1 VGARTLLAVEL
12 TTADT
17 AMLILVIVLLFVS
30 AFLAIAETAITRVSR
45 SKAAA
50 MVDEGRKGA
59 KQLQDLVDHPERFLN
74 PVLLVVSLCQLVQA
88 ALTGI
93 LADRLFGTWGVVI
106 SLFINVALVFVIA
119 ESAPKTWALQHPE
132 RSALLSAR
140 PVSALVAFAPLR
152 LVARGLIGLT
162 NVILPGKGLKDG
174 PFVSEE
180 EILALADV
188 AVEEDV
194 IEADERVLIE
204 SIIEFGDTVVREVM
218 VPRPDMVA
226 VPSDFRVADVM
237 EVAILNGY
245 SRIPAY
251 GEGVDDIV
259 GLIYAKD
266 LMKADRDGLQ
276 NVEVSTLL
284 RDAAFVPE
292 TKRIAALLREMQAE
306 AFHMAIVVDEYGGTA
321 GLVTL
326 EDLIEELVGEI
337 VDEYDREEPMVE
349 PAPGGGIRVNARLAV
364 DELNELLGVHLP
376 EGDWD
381 SVGGLMFHLFG
392 KVASEG
398 ATVEVDGLELRVDRV
413 TGRRISRVVVTRLA
427 PGPGAADGSDGSDG
441 DGDASRETGR
451 NGNGKGASGKG
462 GAAPKGSAERSGAKS
477 GQRRSEAGTS

>member
-1 VGARTLLAVEL
+1 MEPLPLLAIEM
-12 TTADT
+12 TSSDT
-17 AMLILVIVLLFVS
+17 VMLAIVVGLLFVS

-50 MVDEGRKGA
+50 MVEEGRKGA
-59 KQLQDLVDHPERFLN
+59 KQLQELVDHPERFLN

-140 PVSALVAFAPLR
+140 PVAALVAFAPLR
-152 LVARGLIGLT
+152 IVARGLIGLT

-188 AVEEDV
+188 AVEEEV
-194 IEADERVLIE
+194 IEAGERVLIE
-204 SIIEFGDTVVREVM
+204 SIIEFGDTVTREVM

-226 VPSDFRVADVM
+226 VPADFRVADVM

-245 SRIPAY
+245 SRLPTY
-251 GEGVDDIV
+251 GDGIDDIV

-284 RDAAFVPE
+284 RQATFVPE
-292 TKRIAALLREMQAE
+292 TKRIAELLREMQAE

-337 VDEYDREEPMVE
+337 VDEYDREEAMVE
-349 PAPGGGIRVNARLAV
+349 PMPDGSIRVNARLAV
-364 DELNELLGVHLP
+364 DELNELLGAHLP

-381 SVGGLMFHLFG
+381 SVGGLVFHLLG
-392 KVASEG
+392 RVAGEG
-398 ATVEVDGLELRVDRV
+398 AVVEVDDVTLRVDRV
-413 TGRRISRVVVTRLA
+413 TGRRISRVVVSRVA
-427 PGPGAADGSDGSDG
+427 SGAVPSDDG
-441 DGDASRETGR
+441 DDERPRSRRGDDDRDGGR
-451 NGNGKGASGKG
+451 ADR
-462 GAAPKGSAERSGAKS
+462 A
-477 GQRRSEAGTS
+477 RRSEVEAP

>member
-1 VGARTLLAVEL
+1 M
-12 TTADT
+12 TTSDT
-17 AMLILVIVLLFVS
+17 IMLVVVIVLLFVS

-50 MVDEGRKGA
+50 MVEEGRSGA
-59 KQLQDLVDHPERFLN
+59 KQLKDLVDHPERFLN

-140 PVSALVAFAPLR
+140 PVAALVAFAPLR
-152 LVARGLIGLT
+152 LVARSLIGLT

-218 VPRPDMVA
+218 VPRPDMVT
-226 VPSDFRVADVM
+226 VPADFRVADVM

-251 GEGVDDIV
+251 GDGVDDIV

-276 NVEVSTLL
+276 GAEVSTLL
-284 RDAAFVPE
+284 RDATFVPE
-292 TKRIAALLREMQAE
+292 TKRIAELLREMQAE

-364 DELNELLGVHLP
+364 DELNELLGAHLP
-376 EGDWD
+376 DGDWD

-398 ATVEVDGLELRVDRV
+398 ASVEVDGFELRVDRV
-413 TGRRISRVVVTRLA
+413 TGRRISRVVVVRLPEPA
-427 PGPGAADGSDGSDG
+427 GATDDAG
-441 DGDASRETGR
+441 DEREARGNR
-451 NGNGKGASGKG
+451 GGNGKGSG
-462 GAAPKGSAERSGAKS
+462 ARSGS
-477 GQRRSEAGTS
+477 RRSEAGAP

>member
-1 VGARTLLAVEL
+1 MTSTGGTALVAVEM
-12 TTADT
+12 TSSDT
-17 AMLILVIVLLFVS
+17 IMLIVVIGLLFVS
-30 AFLAIAETAITRVSR
+30 AFLAIAETAITRTSR
-45 SKAAA
+45 SRAAA
-50 MVDEGRKGA
+50 LVDEGRRGA
-59 KQLQDLVDHPERFLN
+59 KQLRELVDHPERFLN
-74 PVLLVVSLCQLVQA
+74 PVLLVVALCQLVQA

-106 SLFINVALVFVIA
+106 SLFVNVALVFVIA
-119 ESAPKTWALQHPE
+119 ESAPKTWALQHPD
-132 RSALLSAR
+132 RAALLAAR
-140 PVSALVAFAPLR
+140 PVGALIAFAPLR

-188 AVEEDV
+188 AVAEDV
-194 IEADERVLIE
+194 IEAGERVLIH
-204 SIIEFGDTVVREVM
+204 SIIEFGDTVAREVM

-226 VPSDFRVADVM
+226 VPVDFRVADVM

-245 SRIPAY
+245 SRLPAY
-251 GEGVDDIV
+251 GEGIDDIV

-276 NVEVSTLL
+276 SVEVSTLV
-284 RDAAFVPE
+284 REAKYVPE
-292 TKRIAALLREMQAE
+292 TKRIAELLREMQAE

-337 VDEYDREEPMVE
+337 VDEYDREEAMVE
-349 PAPGGGIRVNARLAV
+349 PRPDGSIRVNARLAV
-364 DELNELLGVHLP
+364 DELNDLLGAHLP

-392 KVASEG
+392 SVVSEG
-398 ATVEVDGLELRVDRV
+398 AVIEIDGFELRVDRV

-427 PGPGAADGSDGSDG
+427 DVGGSPRPDAGDGPPTGVGPDAPGAASDPTDRPVSQ
-441 DGDASRETGR
+441 TGR
-451 NGNGKGASGKG
+451 
-462 GAAPKGSAERSGAKS
+462 SA
-477 GQRRSEAGTS
+477 RSEADAR

>member
-1 VGARTLLAVEL
+1 MEPLPLLAAEM
-12 TTADT
+12 TSSDT
-17 AMLILVIVLLFVS
+17 LILAIVIGLLFVS

-50 MVDEGRKGA
+50 MVEEGRKGA
-59 KQLQDLVDHPERFLN
+59 KQLQDLVNHPERFLN

-132 RSALLSAR
+132 RSALLAAR
-140 PVSALVAFAPLR
+140 PVAALVAFAPLR
-152 LVARGLIGLT
+152 IVARGLIGLT

-194 IEADERVLIE
+194 IEAGERVLIE
-204 SIIEFGDTVVREVM
+204 SIIEFGDTVAREVM

-226 VPSDFRVADVM
+226 VPADFRVADVM

-245 SRIPAY
+245 SRLPAF
-251 GEGVDDIV
+251 GDGVDDIV

-284 RDAAFVPE
+284 RQATFIPE
-292 TKRIAALLREMQAE
+292 TKRIAELLREMQAK

-337 VDEYDREEPMVE
+337 VDEYDREEAMVE
-349 PAPGGGIRVNARLAV
+349 PMPDGSIRVNARLAV
-364 DELNELLGVHLP
+364 DELNDLLGAHLP

-381 SVGGLMFHLFG
+381 SVGGLMFHQFG
-392 KVASEG
+392 RVASAG
-398 ATVEVDGLELRVDRV
+398 ASVEVDGLELRVDRL
-413 TGRRISRVVVTRLA
+413 TGRRISRVVVTRLPERAAA
-427 PGPGAADGSDGSDG
+427 PDG
-441 DGDASRETGR
+441 DGDRQRDASRDENRDSGR
-451 NGNGKGASGKG
+451 G
-462 GAAPKGSAERSGAKS
+462 ERSREPS
-477 GQRRSEAGTS
+477 GGSRSGSRRSEVEAP